1 MWLKVRYLPTSY
13 YKLPVLPT
21 MVVKVMKAKPAK
33 KAMKAMKAKK
43 AMKAMKAMKA
53 KPAEKAMKATKAKPA
68 KKAMNAMKAKKGMKA
83 KEVMKMRIVPSMSH
97 EKQADLYGKAK
108 DREARAFHAM
118 TQSQLHVKDTEIA
131 YRRAHETVMT
141 SWLTMSK
148 KAQII
153 AKKWY

>member
-1 MWLKVRYLPTSY
+1 MTLPWGTLGSPMWLKVRYLPTSY

-21 MVVKVMKAKPAK
+21 MVMKVMKV
-33 KAMKAMKAKK
+33 
-43 AMKAMKAMKA
+43 

-83 KEVMKMRIVPSMSH
+83 KEVMKMRIVPAMSH
-97 EKQADLYGKAK
+97 QKEADLYGKAK

-118 TQSQLHVKDTEIA
+118 TQSQLHVKDAEIA
-131 YRRAHETVMT
+131 YRRTHETVMA
-141 SWLTMSK
+141 SWFTMSK